1 MIYPALLGSFKFMPN
16 CSVCIV
22 FWGSIHKN
30 EYFCV
35 DIVRLPLWSGY
46 ICIYNNIFLIAI
58 YFLMGGWGG
67 GMLKFPTCFCVVVSC
82 KQ

>member
-1 MIYPALLGSFKFMPN
+1 MGAKLFIGTPECETKVSLKIN
-16 CSVCIV
+16 CSFSIE

-58 YFLMGGWGG
+58 YFWWEGGAGV
-67 GMLKFPTCFCVVVSC
+67 C
-82 KQ
+82 